1 MNISSNGKL
10 LAAAT
15 KDLSVRWSETTDAW
29 KDTKAREFEK
39 RYLAELI
46 SSVERAVPVFDD
58 LDKLVSRVRSDC
70 E

>member
-15 KDLSVRWSETTDAW
+15 KDLMRKWEETKHPWSDA
-29 KDTKAREFEK
+29 KSRDFEQK
-39 RYLAELI
+39 FLFELMTG
-46 SSVERAVPVFDD
+46 VERVVPVFDD
-58 LDKLVSRVRSDC
+58 LDKLINKVRSDC

>member
-15 KDLSVRWSETTDAW
+15 KDLMRQWEATKHSWSDA
-29 KDTKAREFEK
+29 KSRDFEQK
-39 RYLAELI
+39 FLFELMTG
-46 SSVERAVPVFDD
+46 VERAVPVFDD
-58 LDKLVSRVRSDC
+58 LDKLINKVRSDC

>member
-15 KDLSVRWSETTDAW
+15 KDLIRKWEETKHSWSDG
-29 KDTKAREFEK
+29 KSRDFEQK
-39 RYLAELI
+39 FLFELMTG
-46 SSVERAVPVFDD
+46 VERAVPVFDD
-58 LDKLVSRVRSDC
+58 LDKLINKVRSDC

>member
-15 KDLSVRWSETTDAW
+15 KELVRKWDETKHSWSDA
-29 KDTKAREFEK
+29 KSRDFEQK
-39 RYLAELI
+39 FLFELWTGVDR
-46 SSVERAVPVFDD
+46 SVPVFDD
-58 LDKLVSRVRSDC
+58 LDKLISKVRSDC

>member
-10 LAAAT
+10 LASAT

>member
-10 LAAAT
+10 LASAT
-15 KDLSVRWSETTDAW
+15 KDLSARWSETTDAW